1 MKPVLI
7 IMGSDSDFPVME
19 ACIRRLN
26 KFSVPHDVRICSAH
40 RTPDKAAE
48 MARTAADKGYGV
60 IIAAAGLAAHL
71 PGVIAA
77 HTCLPVIGVPI
88 KSGALA
94 GQDALYAIVQMPTGI
109 PVATV
114 AIDGAENAAILAVQ
128 ILAQCEPLL
137 YDKLKEYKEYLQD
150 AVEARQKRLD
160 SKLQA
165 MAAEQD

>member
-26 KFSVPHDVRICSAH
+26 KFSIPHDVRICSAH

-71 PGVIAA
+71 PGVVAA
-77 HTCLPVIGVPI
+77 HTVLPVIGVPI

-94 GQDALYAIVQMPTGI
+94 GKDALYAIVQMPTGI

-114 AIDGAENAAILAVQ
+114 AIDGAENAAILAAQ
-128 ILAQCEPLL
+128 ILAQSDPLL
-137 YDKLKEYKEYLQD
+137 LEKLVEYKQYLRD
-150 AVEARQKRLD
+150 AVDARQARLD
-160 SKLQA
+160 SKLKS
-165 MAAEQD
+165 MGTEQK